1 MNKYISDLIS
11 RGEHQKQDFKYEIND
26 ARKIARTI
34 VAFSNTD
41 GGKLLIGVKDN
52 GKIAGV
58 HSEEE
63 YYMIEAA
70 ASMYCRPEIKFN
82 IKKWEIQGKTIL
94 EVDIPKGADKP
105 YQAKTDDN
113 RWLSYIRVKDQ
124 NILTNSIQIRVW
136 KNEKKRKAIFIKF
149 TETERKLLEYLQTQE
164 ITISQFIKLSGLSR
178 KKVSDILVRL
188 ISLGIVE
195 INYNDKEITYKA
207 VDL

>member
-70 ASMYCRPEIKFN
+70 ASLYCRPEINFK

-136 KNEKKRKAIFIKF
+136 KNQKKRKAIFIKF
-149 TETERKLLEYLQTQE
+149 TETEQKLLEYLQTND
-164 ITISQFIKLSGLSR
+164 ISISQFINISGLSR
-178 KKVSDILVRL
+178 KKASDILVRL

-195 INYNDKEITYKA
+195 INYNDKEITYKVA
-207 VDL
+207 DL